1 MKRKFQSLRWLIF
14 MLLCCTVA
22 TTHASATVN
31 IQGAETIGQYNGY
44 PLFAIESD
52 SITVSSRYESFN
64 KIWIDDIQVAY
75 ISSSSSYTYTLDIS
89 DYRDNIHCLKL
100 RGGSGNSMGICYFTC
115 ILPIEGIYYSVM
127 DNEAVVI
134 GSKTDIAIA
143 NILSE
148 YEYDGISYP
157 VTKISE
163 SAFAVRSN
171 LTTVTIPNS
180 VKSIG
185 ESAFKSCSSLD
196 SLTFNAENCYIS
208 GGSANPAF
216 PRSITHL
223 TIGDKVTKIPAY
235 FLYNGNRIE
244 NLTIP
249 NSVTSI
255 GEYAFNES
263 VYLKSLTLG
272 AALKTIE
279 KNAFCGYYSRP
290 ISIPKVFW
298 LGNTPPEGASIIRAY
313 KEYASNDQY
322 GDSYEIYPF
331 LSSKFIVDGIVYVP
345 VSPSERTCNVVD
357 CIYDKNR
364 TNVEISDR
372 VSNRGIE
379 MKVNEICPYSFYENN
394 YIQSLKLSNN
404 GSIGYEA
411 FYNCS
416 KVETLKLLNNG
427 SIGISAFDNC
437 SKAETLELGQG
448 IEKILDFA
456 FASCSSIKEVSI
468 PNSVIQLGYSA
479 FYSCSALKSVS
490 IGTGILKLPGG
501 VFASCSSLTSLSIPN
516 NVLSIEGSAF
526 SSCVSLADVSFEG
539 LDEQMISQSFP
550 DWTST
555 NYASGSTS
563 EQEYTFSVVSG
574 DVLTFN
580 YSVANEYDKLIVRI
594 NDTIVVSENKNK
606 LGIYRKEF
614 TANEQVSLYMA
625 YSKGISGNAE
635 ASVTDIW
642 LNDQRLELGSNG
654 TNPLF
659 ADCPLDEV
667 YIGRKLSYETSSDY
681 GYSPFYRNTSLRTVE
696 ITDAETQIYDNEFY
710 GCSNLKS
717 LKIGNGVKSIGNW
730 AFSGCSSL
738 DYFSAGFHVESIG
751 KEAFSDCTGLKK
763 YYSYS
768 IIPPVCSS
776 QALDDI
782 NKWDC
787 TLYVPANSSDEYKA
801 ANQWKE
807 FFFVDE
813 MDAVLVADIKLNMS
827 EISMTI
833 GETFQLTA
841 EVLPSN
847 ATNQSVVWESSNP
860 ECVTIDGNGLVSA
873 ISDGTSMITVKSA
886 DGNCEATCLV
896 SVSPD
901 SGIEDIIV
909 SSADGIYAVYNLQ
922 GILVLKTEDIESV
935 KQLPAGLYIVNGKK
949 MIIR

>member
-1 MKRKFQSLRWLIF
+1 MKRKYQSLRWLIL
-14 MLLCCTVA
+14 MLMCCTVA

-31 IQGAETIGQYNGY
+31 IQGGEPIGQYNGY

-52 SITVSSRYESFN
+52 SITVSSSYGSFN
-64 KIWIDDIQVAY
+64 YIWIDDIPVAY
-75 ISSSSSYTYTLDIS
+75 IYSSVSYTMDISAYMDKKIHCLELRDGSSSYGT
-89 DYRDNIHCLKL
+89 
-100 RGGSGNSMGICYFTC
+100 CYFTC
-115 ILPIEGIYYSVM
+115 ILPIDGIYYSVT
-127 DNEAVVI
+127 DNEAVVL
-134 GSKTDIAIA
+134 GSKTEIATA
-143 NILSE
+143 NILSG
-148 YEYDGISYP
+148 YEYNGTSYP
-157 VTKISE
+157 VTKISK
-163 SAFAVRSN
+163 SAFAERSN

-185 ESAFKSCSSLD
+185 GSAFKNCSALD

-208 GGSANPAF
+208 VGAF
-216 PRSITHL
+216 PSSISHL

-235 FLYNGNRIE
+235 FLYNGNSIE

-272 AALKTIE
+272 AALKSIE
-279 KNAFCGYYSRP
+279 DNAFSDKYGNR
-290 ISIPKVFW
+290 IRIPKVFW
-298 LGNTPPEGASIIRAY
+298 LGNTPPEGASNVRAS
-313 KEYASNDQY
+313 EDYASNDQY
-322 GDSYEIYPF
+322 GYCKIYPF
-331 LSSKFIVDGIVYVP
+331 LSSKFIVDGTVYVP
-345 VSPSERTCNVVD
+345 VSPSERTCDVVD

-404 GSIGYEA
+404 GSIGNNA

-416 KVETLKLLNNG
+416 KVEALKLSNKG
-427 SIGISAFDNC
+427 SIGESAFYGC
-437 SKAETLELGQG
+437 SKVETLALGQG
-448 IEKILDFA
+448 IEKILDRA
-456 FASCSSIKEVSI
+456 FARCSSIKEVSI
-468 PNSVIQLGYSA
+468 PNSVIQLGSYA
-479 FYSCSALKSVS
+479 FEYCSALKSVS
-490 IGTGILKLPGG
+490 IGTGISILPKYAFGH
-501 VFASCSSLTSLSIPN
+501 CTSLTSLSIPN
-516 NVLSIEGSAF
+516 NVQSIENYAF
-526 SSCVSLADVSFEG
+526 NYCKSLADVSFEG

-580 YSVANEYDKLIVRI
+580 YSVKGYGYDKLIVKI
-594 NDTIVVSENKNK
+594 NDTVVVSEQGNESS
-606 LGIYRKEF
+606 IYRKEF
-614 TANEQVSLYMA
+614 TANGQVSLYMA
-625 YSKGISGNAE
+625 YIKGISGSDK
-635 ASVTDIW
+635 ASVTNIW
-642 LNDQRLELGSNG
+642 LNNQRLELGSNG
-654 TNPLF
+654 TDPLF

-667 YIGRKLSYETSSDY
+667 YIGRKLSYKTSSDY

-751 KEAFSDCTGLKK
+751 EEAFSDCTGLKK

-768 IIPPVCSS
+768 MIPPVCSS

-827 EISMTI
+827 EISMSI
-833 GETFQLTA
+833 GETFQLTT

-909 SSADGIYAVYNLQ
+909 STADGIYTVYNFQ
-922 GILVLKTEDIESV
+922 GILVLKTEDIERV